1 MRILKHLLPIAPL
14 VALAALG
21 SGVVGFVYAH
31 EPARD
36 QIALS
41 VDRSRPDG
49 EPTLVGG
56 TVTSVANGRLIVS
69 GEGGASD
76 LALPAGVPVEDLQ
89 ALPPANLAT
98 GARVNVGAERSDFG
112 VALTG
117 VVVVA
122 ER

>member
-1 MRILKHLLPIAPL
+1 MGLLRPLLPVAPL
-14 VALAALG
+14 VVLAAIA
-21 SGVVGFVYAH
+21 SGIVGLVYAH

-36 QIALS
+36 RVALS
-41 VDRSRPDG
+41 VDRSRPGG
-49 EPTLVGG
+49 EPTLVSG
-56 TVTSVANGRLIVS
+56 TVTSIGNGRLAVS
-69 GEGGASD
+69 GEGGATD

-89 ALPPANLAT
+89 ALSAANLAA

-117 VVVVA
+117 IVVVA

>member
-1 MRILKHLLPIAPL
+1 MGLLNRLLPIAPL
-14 VALAALG
+14 VAVAALA

-36 QIALS
+36 QVVLS
-41 VDRSRPDG
+41 VDRARPEG
-49 EPTLVGG
+49 ESTLVSG
-56 TVTSVANGRLIVS
+56 TVSSASNGRLVVS
-69 GEGGASD
+69 GEGGTTD
-76 LALPAGVPVEDLQ
+76 LAFPTGVPVEDLQ
-89 ALPPANLAT
+89 ALPAANLAA
-98 GARVNVGAERSDFG
+98 GAQVNMGAERSDFG